1 VAHRFPL
8 KGVLGRSLI
17 FRRNEVFQKDNDG
30 LAVLET
36 LTDTLADSVNGYR
49 DAAQHVESDQFRQM
63 FNRLADDR
71 SQALSDLGSEVVRL
85 GGKADR
91 DGSTLGNL
99 HQRWLDL
106 KASIM
111 DHDDKAVINEVERG
125 EDYLKEKFE
134 AALRSDSLEGEVR
147 AAVERAY
154 SSVRQGHDRVS
165 ELKHS
170 LEDRTAS

>member
-1 VAHRFPL
+1 M
-8 KGVLGRSLI
+8 
-17 FRRNEVFQKDNDG
+17 FQKDNDG
-30 LAVLET
+30 LAVLQT

-49 DAAQHVESDQFRQM
+49 DAAQHVDSDQFRQM

-71 SQALSDLGSEVVRL
+71 SQALSDLGSEVIRL

-111 DHDDKAVINEVERG
+111 GHDDKAVINEVERG

-134 AALRSDSLEGEVR
+134 IALNSDELSGESR
-147 AAVERAY
+147 AIVERCY
-154 SSVRQGHDRVS
+154 QSVREGHDQMS
-165 ELKHS
+165 QLKHGM
-170 LEDRTAS
+170 DASA